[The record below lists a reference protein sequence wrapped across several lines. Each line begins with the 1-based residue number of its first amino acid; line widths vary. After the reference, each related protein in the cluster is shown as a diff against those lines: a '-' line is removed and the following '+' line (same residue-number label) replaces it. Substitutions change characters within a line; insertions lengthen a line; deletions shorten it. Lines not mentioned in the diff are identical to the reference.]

1 MKTGEGK
8 QKIEEMRK
16 ETEDRRHEKGDR
28 RLLTPSPHD
37 ETILIFISQSKIVI
51 ET

>member
-1 MKTGEGK
+1 MKTEEGR
-8 QKIEEMRK
+8 QKIEDMRK

-37 ETILIFISQSKIVI
+37 ETNLIFISQSKIVI